1 MGAKLSETQEPDPGS
16 LGHPETN
23 YPSEGGQPLINP
35 CPECFKKQ
43 RKIDELTEEV
53 QRLRQKL
60 SYRTRQEKEGFFGSS
75 TSSAKLPLKANTTK
89 TEERKPKGARP
100 GHRGAGRK
108 GASSTEVDR
117 VVSVDDPLE
126 NHCPSCGGLLI
137 DKGLRDRLVLES
149 HPLQAEP
156 VLYRL
161 PRKYCPHCRRIFQP
175 PAPGVVPKNL
185 YGNQLVT
192 TATVMHYLHGVPL
205 GRVCEQLRVNP
216 GSLVESFHRLA
227 HLFEPLIP
235 RLTEAY
241 RQSYVKHADE
251 TGWRTDGQNG
261 YVWLFATDQ
270 ISLFLFRKS
279 RSAKI
284 PQMILGQKTLPG
296 VLLVDRYAGY
306 NKAPCSIQYC
316 YAHLLREVEDLEKDF
331 PDSGEVKAFVSVMAP
346 LLSSAMK
353 LRTQPIQDP
362 DFYLQAA
369 QIKTQILAA
378 VDAPSRHLGI
388 RRVQEIFS
396 ANAPRLY
403 HWAQDRRVSADNNLA
418 ERDLRPTVIA
428 RKVSFGSVSDAGAHT
443 RGIIMSALYSLKKHR
458 FNLEYHLKSVLDQ
471 LAKDTSQ
478 DPYPLIFPKIP
489 QPP

>member
-1 MGAKLSETQEPDPGS
+1 M
-16 LGHPETN
+16 
-23 YPSEGGQPLINP
+23 
-35 CPECFKKQ
+35 KKQ
-43 RKIDELTEEV
+43 REIDGLKEEIL
-53 QRLRQKL
+53 RLRQRL
-60 SYRTRQEKEGFFGSS
+60 SYQGRKEKEGFWGSS
-75 TSSAKLPLKANTTK
+75 TPSAKLPFKANIDK
-89 TEERKPKGARP
+89 DRVRKPKGARP
-100 GHRGAGRK
+100 GHPGAGRK
-108 GASSTEVDR
+108 RLSSLEVNRVMEVESTVGDR
-117 VVSVDDPLE
+117 CPQCGTPLV
-126 NHCPSCGGLLI
+126 
-137 DKGLRDRLVLES
+137 DKGGKERLVLES
-149 HPLQAEP
+149 HPVQAEP
-156 VLYRL
+156 ILYRL
-161 PRKYCPHCRRIFQP
+161 PKRYCPRCHRLYQP
-175 PAPGVVPKNL
+175 SPPGVLPKHL
-185 YGNQLVT
+185 FGNQLLT
-192 TATVMHYLHGVPL
+192 TSAIMHYLHGIPI

-227 HLFEPLIP
+227 HLFEPLLA

-296 VLLVDRYAGY
+296 VLVVDRYAGY
-306 NKAPCSIQYC
+306 NKAPCSLQYC

-331 PDSGEVKAFVSVMAP
+331 PDSGEVNAFASVMAP

-353 LRTQPIQDP
+353 LRTQPIQDS
-362 DFYLQAA
+362 DFYSHAA

-378 VDAPSRHLGI
+378 VDAPFQHLGI
-388 RRVQEIFS
+388 RRIQEIFS
-396 ANAPRLY
+396 ENAPRLY

-443 RGIIMSALYSLKKHR
+443 RGILMSVLYSLKKHR
-458 FNLEYHLKSVLDQ
+458 FNVEYHLKSVLDQ

-478 DPYPLIFPKIP
+478 EPYPLLFPQIP